1 MSNVCPS
8 CGHIDGFEY
17 PDIKE
22 LIKRSRLE
30 RLKGLNRL
38 KNTGLGSLADQPALS
53 CPKCGRPIILLD
65 IATAAAIVQKSRKT
79 ICNWVKQVRIKFLQL
94 PDGRVLIFYSSLFL
108 PPSTN
113 GNSGPE

>member
-1 MSNVCPS
+1 MNNICPS

-17 PDIKE
+17 PDVKE

-30 RLKGLNRL
+30 RLKGLKKL
-38 KNTGLGSLADQPALS
+38 KSTGLGSLADQPPLK
-53 CPKCGRPIILLD
+53 CQKCGRPIILLD

-79 ICNWVKQVRIKFLQL
+79 ICNWIKQVRIKFLQL

-108 PPSTN
+108 PPTT